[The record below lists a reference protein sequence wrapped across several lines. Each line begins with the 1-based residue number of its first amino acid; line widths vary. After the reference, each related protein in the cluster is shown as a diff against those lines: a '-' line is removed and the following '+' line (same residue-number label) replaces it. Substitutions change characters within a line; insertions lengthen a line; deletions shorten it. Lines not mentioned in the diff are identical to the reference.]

1 MVDEIRELYEYNS
14 WGNRRVLGATAGLS
28 PGQLTRDLRSS
39 FPSVLD
45 TLVHTMGAEWIWL
58 SRWKGT
64 SPTGLPAEWGFPTH
78 EELSSRW
85 TSIDQELMD
94 FASAL
99 TPEQLAA
106 PVAYRNTGGEP
117 YSAPLWQLMRH
128 LVNHGS
134 YHRGQVVTLLR
145 QLGAEAVATDLVL
158 FHREKGRGGGVDREN
173 G

>member
-1 MVDEIRELYEYNS
+1 MVNEIKELYEYNS
-14 WGNRRVLGATAGLS
+14 WANQRVLGATARLS

-64 SPTGLPAEWGFPTH
+64 SPTGMPEEWDFPTH
-78 EELSSRW
+78 EALSSRW
-85 TSIDQELMD
+85 ISLDQDLTD

-99 TPEQLAA
+99 SAEQLAA
-106 PVAYRNTGGEP
+106 PLAYRNTRGEP

-158 FHREKGRGGGVDREN
+158 FHRERDGGAG
-173 G
+173 